1 MAPSVEVEHAI
12 ADLSD
17 GRRLATPFWRVRSD
31 REGPSLLVVAAQ
43 HGNEVQGAEVIRR
56 FTALCADS
64 LVAGEAWLVPFMNL
78 SAMGE
83 RRNSAGLGPEEKGT
97 ERALAANMN
106 RLWPGDPGGGDVE
119 RVAYALHQAIVWH
132 CTHCIDLHCWN
143 RFWATATLATDD
155 SGESRA
161 MGEVAG
167 TRFVRWDSPPETS
180 DPPAQIRTVVMRRG
194 GAGMA
199 MELAGQYVVI
209 EREVRT
215 GLRGVTNVARML
227 GMLEGDPDLALDTGI
242 EVRDDNTVVVEAPCS
257 GLFVAEALQLEDR
270 VEAGQRLGHIIRDED
285 LATVEVTAPAGGWL
299 WRFGSHRPDPDVKLP
314 DQHPYS
320 DPGDP
325 LASIVTG

>member
-1 MAPSVEVEHAI
+1 VAPTVEVEHAI

-17 GRRLATPFWRVRSD
+17 GRTLATPFWRVRSG

-56 FTALCADS
+56 FMALCADG
-64 LVAGEAWLVPFMNL
+64 LATGEGWLVPFMNL
-78 SAMGE
+78 PAIGE

-106 RLWPGDPGGGDVE
+106 LVWPGDPRGDDVE
-119 RVAYALHQAIVWH
+119 RVVHALDQAIVGH

-155 SGESRA
+155 GGESRA
-161 MGEVAG
+161 MGEAAG
-167 TRFVRWDSPPETS
+167 TRFVSWCPPPETS
-180 DPPAQIRTVVMRRG
+180 DRPAQIRTVVMRRG

-209 EREVRT
+209 ERQVRT
-215 GLRGVTNVARML
+215 GLRAVTNVARML
-227 GMLEGDPDLALDTGI
+227 GMLEGDPDPAPDTGI
-242 EVRDDNTVVVEAPCS
+242 PVRDDNTVVVEAPCA

-270 VEAGQRLGHIIRDED
+270 VEAGQLLGHIIRDED
-285 LATVEVTAPAGGWL
+285 LGSVEVTAPAGGWL
-299 WRFGSHRPDPDVKLP
+299 WRFGCHRPDPDVKLP